1 MKRKDI
7 ISVVA
12 MCIIIIIAYLGALFT
27 EGDSIGAVIILL
39 IILLPL
45 AFFYFFAVLARNRK
59 GNYVKFWRAISYVS
73 FAMAVI
79 FFLINSVYFMHY
91 FDVTSK
97 VSKVSKGSEEDT
109 FADKVEKILTD
120 YESMY
125 DDYETLVNSR
135 VASYHSDLMTL
146 YNQGQNNRIK
156 ELIDPT
162 MTVTRASIDRVTDDW
177 KVMMFKNH
185 AANKKIMEESVKK
198 YSVLFD
204 NFKVFSAP
212 VEINNLI
219 TQYTSHKKQLEDDF
233 AKQTAIER
241 MNGITPVFT
250 FKNSENEWMDVKDIF
265 TKLEFNFRY
274 FIIYLVLV
282 AFACSSYIF
291 FKDTMVKAPKR
302 TLSNQDIYS
311 LGYKL

>member
-7 ISVVA
+7 ISLVA
-12 MCIIIIIAYLGALFT
+12 MCVIIIIAYLGALFM
-27 EGDSIGAVIILL
+27 EGDSIGAVIDLL

-73 FAMAVI
+73 FTMAVI
-79 FFLINSVYFMHY
+79 FFLLNSINFIHY
-91 FDVTSK
+91 FNVISK
-97 VSKVSKGSEEDT
+97 EDIIAEKVK
-109 FADKVEKILTD
+109 KIITD
-120 YESMY
+120 YQSMY
-125 DDYETLVNSR
+125 DDYESLVNSR
-135 VASYHSDLMTL
+135 VASYNSDLMTL
-146 YNQGQNNRIK
+146 YNQGQYHRIK
-156 ELIDPT
+156 ALIDPT

-185 AANKKIMEESVKK
+185 AANKKIMEESVEKF
-198 YSVLFD
+198 SDVLID
-204 NFKVFSAP
+204 NFKVFSAAG
-212 VEINNLI
+212 ELNNLI
-219 TQYTSHKKQLEDDF
+219 TQYTLHKKQLEDDF

-241 MNGITPVFT
+241 MNGIAPIFT
-250 FKNSENEWMDVKDIF
+250 FRNSENEWEDVEDMF
-265 TKLEFNFRY
+265 TKPEFNFLY

-291 FKDTMVKAPKR
+291 FKDTMVKAPKK